1 MERAPH
7 ARLTQNRGLHSLWH
21 TIPQKSAYD
30 PIGSILKVEIQRFL
44 PEAYLSSAGTDRVQ
58 YIPDSVRISCAWIR
72 GPVNYL
78 ESSRAPALYCFRFHS
93 AARR

>member
-44 PEAYLSSAGTDRVQ
+44 PEAYPVPASGLRRRVFRPDDQATGFRLTLACRLSKPGIDFRLRYSSTD
-58 YIPDSVRISCAWIR
+58 
-72 GPVNYL
+72 
-78 ESSRAPALYCFRFHS
+78 
-93 AARR
+93 

>member
-44 PEAYLSSAGTDRVQ
+44 PEAYAAGRRNVGIAGAIDR
-58 YIPDSVRISCAWIR
+58 DDVRRVITRTMEGGEKAFKDR
-72 GPVNYL
+72 LDKYG
-78 ESSRAPALYCFRFHS
+78 F
-93 AARR
+93 